1 MQKAPTI
8 SKRGWGF
15 FILMKK
21 RKNKKQVKLNTKIKQ
36 FGKNREFY

>member
-21 RKNKKQVKLNTKIKQ
+21 RNNKKQVKLNTKIKQ
-36 FGKNREFY
+36 FEKIREFY